1 MKKNNAGFS
10 LIELVVFIVVMGIA
24 ITGIF
29 FAFNTALR
37 QSVVANPQ
45 TIVNLLAQGRMDII
59 VGQESI
65 NGFNAYSDICPGP
78 AVCTLP
84 AALSGYSIASS
95 IATTVISG
103 DTYHIITVSA
113 SGPQNASA
121 TIKTLVGN
129 Q

>member
-29 FAFNTALR
+29 LAFQTAL
-37 QSVVANPQ
+37 QKSVVATPQ
-45 TIVNLLAQGRMDII
+45 IIANLLAQGRMDII
-59 VGQESI
+59 VGQERI
-65 NGFNAYSDICPGP
+65 NGFNSYSDICPAA

-84 AALSGYSIASS
+84 AALSGYSISSS
-95 IATTVISG
+95 ITTTTISG
-103 DTYHIITVSA
+103 DTYNIITVTA

-121 TIKTLVGN
+121 TVKTLLGN